1 MGRWSVI
8 KLIQVR
14 FISASLSR
22 RCSVHP
28 PQQQLSSKQNLGRM
42 TLMKDFPVKWI
53 PVVLPL
59 RRQKQKGL
67 KGAKSNKKGTGTGL

>member
-1 MGRWSVI
+1 M
-8 KLIQVR
+8 
-14 FISASLSR
+14 
-22 RCSVHP
+22 HP
-28 PQQQLSSKQNLGRM
+28 PQQQLSSKENLGRM